1 MCTFACSILA
11 NRVENSFYLN
21 RKQKTLQYMN
31 LQEFIENFAAQ
42 FDETDATEF
51 TADTKFKQLDEWS
64 SLTALSIIAMVDDE
78 YDVIIKGNDIISSD
92 TIQDLYNVVV
102 QLQG

>member
-1 MCTFACSILA
+1 
-11 NRVENSFYLN
+11 
-21 RKQKTLQYMN
+21 MN

-51 TADTKFKQLDEWS
+51 TANTKFKQLDEWS

>member
-1 MCTFACSILA
+1 
-11 NRVENSFYLN
+11 
-21 RKQKTLQYMN
+21 MN

-42 FDETDATEF
+42 FDDTDASEF

-64 SLTALSIIAMVDDE
+64 SLVALSIIAMVDDE